1 MIRLS
6 RFVRNQVF
14 FLVVISLLL
23 LAVIIW
29 SFLPGSP
36 LNHLT
41 SPFSAVFTPVQERF
55 NAAADQVSGFYE
67 SLNEGMALRDENR
80 DLRLENAALRNQVA
94 QLEEAG
100 RQYEQL
106 KDAFKMKDQ
115 FAGYDLIG
123 GRLLTRE
130 IGTWFDVFRID
141 VGTTDG
147 VTVTETLTFAV
158 VDAQSNLI
166 GRVLSTDAVS
176 AKILPVLHEGFAVSG
191 KVNEVGGSLLRV
203 RGDIDLKPQGLCLID
218 QIPANATI
226 EIGDEI
232 VSSGIGGLFPA
243 GVPIGRVVNVIEAD
257 ARDQRQA
264 WLEPYAQLDELETVF
279 VMIGRAVE

>member
-1 MIRLS
+1 MA
-6 RFVRNQVF
+6 RFVRNRVF

-23 LAVIIW
+23 LAVIVW

-41 SPFSAVFTPVQERF
+41 SPFSAVFIPVQQRF
-55 NAAADQVSGFYE
+55 NSTADSVSGFFE
-67 SLNEGMALRDENR
+67 AINEGIELRDENR
-80 DLRLENAALRNQVA
+80 ELRHENAALRNQVS

-106 KDAFKMKDQ
+106 KDAFQMKDQ
-115 FAGYDLIG
+115 FDGYDLIG
-123 GRLLTRE
+123 GRVLTRE

-141 VGTTDG
+141 IGTTDG
-147 VTVTETLTFAV
+147 VTVTETMTFAV

-176 AKILPVLHEGFAVSG
+176 SKILPVLHEGFAVSG

-203 RGDIDLKPQGLCLID
+203 RGDLDLKPQGLCLID
-218 QIPANATI
+218 QIPANANI

-243 GVPIGRVVNVIEAD
+243 GVPIGKVVNVLEAD

-264 WLEPYAQLDELETVF
+264 WLEPYAKLDELETVF
-279 VMIGRAVE
+279 VMLGREPE

>member
-1 MIRLS
+1 
-6 RFVRNQVF
+6 
-14 FLVVISLLL
+14 
-23 LAVIIW
+23 
-29 SFLPGSP
+29 
-36 LNHLT
+36 
-41 SPFSAVFTPVQERF
+41 
-55 NAAADQVSGFYE
+55 
-67 SLNEGMALRDENR
+67 MALRDENR